1 MKTLMLLMALSLL
14 IMANSSLAT
23 ELLREPSLKGNT
35 LVFAYANDIWKADI
49 RGGDAIRLTSFQ
61 GRETAPKI
69 SPDGKWVAFT
79 GQYEGNADV
88 YVVSID
94 GGDAKRLTYHPTADV
109 AVGWAKQGQTILFSS
124 NRGNAPRSWA
134 RLFTLPLQG
143 GNPDML
149 PMSRANS
156 GSFSDNG
163 QQLVFRRAGFWD
175 KGWRNY
181 RGGQNQAL
189 RVINLDNNDEYDLPF
204 ENDFEIAPVWQGS
217 DIYYLSNRAKVT
229 NVFKYSTASKR
240 VSQVTQSDNF
250 DVMGFTLDGD
260 NLVYEYHGGLYLQN
274 GTASPKKLDIN
285 VSGDFHWARDS
296 FVDASKTI
304 TSFNLS
310 PTAKRAVFSARGD
323 IFTVPAEHGSVR
335 NLTDSSASRQESPAW
350 SADGRSIAWFSDD
363 SGEYHLV
370 IADQY
375 GKNRK
380 QIDLA
385 GTGFYGELE
394 WSPDGKR
401 LLFSDNR
408 QQLWVANA
416 DNGSTRVID
425 QNTITH
431 PEWSMMASWSPDSQ
445 WVAYV
450 NQSANMVRQLY
461 FYSVAQRKTFLITDG
476 IAEVRSPVWDKNG
489 ERLYFLASTN
499 YGPKAAWLDMSTISY
514 DPSYQAYYMLLDD
527 AHDSP
532 LLHRSDEE
540 SSDEEAEEEGVAETA
555 AATDEPESDAS
566 EETDTTTEVTINFTG
581 LNQRILPV
589 SKDSGHFSRLQTGKS
604 GQLYYLTRYN
614 DHAGASKTDLKR
626 FDMEERSAKVIVK
639 GVRNYALSAD
649 GESLLAQLNQGWKI
663 ISAANGS
670 GEGDKSLKM
679 NLKKR
684 VNYPQEWQQIFR
696 EAWRYQRDYLYVDN
710 FHGADWDS
718 VYDAYQPLVKSVK
731 HPADLTYLLDNIGA
745 EVSIGHSYTGFGEQ
759 PKAGDTAVGLLGVDF
774 SFDGKGVKIA
784 KVYTGESYFPQQND
798 SAPLAK
804 VAHHINTGDYLL
816 AVNGETIDPARNV
829 YQYFNGS
836 LGNLTQITVGALD
849 DDSSTKT
856 FNVMPVRDDTNLRRN
871 DWVESNRNYVNEK
884 SGGKL
889 AYVWIPNTAED
900 GYHTFNRYFYS
911 QSDRQGVVL
920 DERFNHGGF
929 IADYVIDV
937 LRRELNGFFN
947 NPFDKAN
954 PMTSPGS
961 GIWGTQVMLIN
972 EVSGSGGD
980 MLPYMFRYYDLGK
993 LVGKRTWGGLV
1004 GIWGVPPLIDG
1015 GGITAPRSGFYDING
1030 EWKVEN
1036 EGVAPDINVE
1046 QWTKE
1051 TVKGKDPQLD
1061 RAIAEAMKSLD
1072 GYQSPIKPQPAPPV
1086 RVPNPK
1092 N

>member
-1 MKTLMLLMALSLL
+1 MKTLFSITILSLVL
-14 IMANSSLAT
+14 VANSSLAT
-23 ELLREPSLKGNT
+23 DLLREPSLKDNT
-35 LVFAYANDIWKADI
+35 LVFAYANDIWKTDLN
-49 RGGDAIRLTSFQ
+49 GGDAVRLTSFQ

-69 SPDGKWVAFT
+69 SPDGNWVAFT
-79 GQYEGNADV
+79 GQYEGNSDV
-88 YVVSID
+88 YVVSIN
-94 GGDAKRLTYHPTADV
+94 GGDARRLTYHPTADT
-109 AVGWAKQGQTILFSS
+109 AVGWAPQGLSILFSS

-134 RLFTLPLQG
+134 RLFTVSLDG
-143 GNPDML
+143 GNPQML
-149 PMSRANS
+149 PMSRANN
-156 GSFSDNG
+156 GSFSDDGNE
-163 QQLVFRRAGFWD
+163 LVFRRAGFWD
-175 KGWRNY
+175 RGWRNY

-189 RVINLDNNDEYDLPF
+189 RVINLDSNDEYDLPF
-204 ENDFEIAPVWQGS
+204 DNDFEIAPVWQGS
-217 DIYYLSNRAKVT
+217 DIYYLSNRSKVT
-229 NVFKYSTASKR
+229 NVFKYSTNTKE
-240 VSQVTQSDNF
+240 VSQITQSSDF
-250 DVMGFTLDGD
+250 DVMGFAIDGG
-260 NLVYEYHGGLYLQN
+260 NLVYEYHGGLYLKR
-274 GTASPKKLDIN
+274 GEGAPEKLNIN
-285 VSGDFHWARDS
+285 IRGDFYWARDS

-304 TSFNLS
+304 TGFHLS

-350 SADGRSIAWFSDD
+350 SVDGKSIAWFSDD

-375 GKNRK
+375 GENTR

-385 GTGFYGELE
+385 GTGFYGELK

-401 LLFSDNR
+401 LIFSDNL
-408 QQLWVANA
+408 QQLWVANVE
-416 DNGSTRVID
+416 NGSTRIID

-431 PEWSMMASWSPDSQ
+431 PEWSMMASWAPDSQ

-461 FYSVAQRKTFLITDG
+461 FYSVEQRETFLITDG
-476 IAEVRSPVWDKNG
+476 IAEIRSPVWDENG

-514 DPSYQAYYMLLDD
+514 DPTYQAYYMLLDD

-540 SSDEEAEEEGVAETA
+540 PSDEE
-555 AATDEPESDAS
+555 S
-566 EETDTTTEVTINFTG
+566 EEADDAESASKDESKEPDTTIKVSINFSG
-581 LNQRILPV
+581 LSERILPL
-589 SKDSGHFSRLQTGKS
+589 SQDSGHFNHLKTGKS
-604 GQLYYLTRYN
+604 GAIYYLTRYN
-614 DHAGASKTDLKR
+614 DHTGASKTDLKR
-626 FDMEERSAKVIVK
+626 FDMQEREAKVIVK
-639 GVRNYALSAD
+639 DIQDYTLAAD
-649 GESLLAQLNQGWKI
+649 GNSLLARLKQGWKVI
-663 ISAANGS
+663 NAVSGS
-670 GEGDKSLKM
+670 GKEDKSLKM

-684 VNYPQEWQQIFR
+684 VNYQQEWQQIFR

-710 FHGADWDS
+710 FHGADWDA
-718 VYDAYQPLVKSVK
+718 VYNAYKPLVNSVR

-745 EVSIGHSYTGFGEQ
+745 EVSIGHSYTGAGEQ

-774 SFDGKGVKIA
+774 AINESGVRIA
-784 KVYTGESYFPQQND
+784 KVYTGDNYFPRQND
-798 SAPLAK
+798 AAPLAK
-804 VAHHINTGDYLL
+804 LAHKISTDDYLL
-816 AVNGETIDPARNV
+816 AVNGESIDPARNV
-829 YQYFNGS
+829 YEYFNGT
-836 LGNLTQITVGALD
+836 LGNLTQIRVGKPD
-849 DDSSTKT
+849 DKGNAKI
-856 FNVMPVRDDTNLRRN
+856 FNVMPIRDDTNLRRN
-871 DWVESNRNYVNEK
+871 DWVETNRKYVNEK
-884 SGGKL
+884 SNGKL

-911 QSDRQGVVL
+911 QSDKQGVVL

-947 NPFDKAN
+947 NPFDQSA

-993 LVGKRTWGGLV
+993 LIGKRTWGGLV

-1036 EGVAPDINVE
+1036 EGVAPDIDVE

-1051 TVKGKDPQLD
+1051 TAKGNDPQLD
-1061 RAIAEAMKSLD
+1061 RAIAEAMKDLA
-1072 GYQSPIKPQPAPPV
+1072 GYQSPIKPQPVPPV
-1086 RVPNPK
+1086 RVPNPIR
-1092 N
+1092 